1 MSAPFALADLK
12 LAYDELLTFSEEPLV
27 PWSAANHAVLESA
40 WPSTETGFGGVEKY
54 PSVPAKAGRLLYSI
68 AKAHGLPDGN
78 KRLAA
83 AALLLFLHKNDLTLA
98 VPEELLEL
106 LTIAAASSPADASDK
121 TVDLLGRAL
130 APYVTPL

>member
-1 MSAPFALADLK
+1 MLAPFTLSDLQA
-12 LAYDELLTFSEEPLV
+12 AYDELLTFSAEPLV
-27 PWSAANHAVLESA
+27 PWSTAQLGVLESA
-40 WPSTETGFGGVEKY
+40 CASTETGFGGVEKY
-54 PSVPAKAGRLLYSI
+54 PTVAAKAGRLLYAL

-83 AALLLFLHKNDLTLA
+83 LALLLFLDKNDLMLD
-98 VPEELLEL
+98 VSDELLEL